1 MCYRDEGLYNAFT
14 FYRNIETLVIVF
26 LMNFWSWKNE
36 EKKKGKRKM
45 AVMKFQYEIELY
57 SPLSLQAGLL
67 PDHLRA

>member
-36 EKKKGKRKM
+36 EKKRKKKDGSDE
-45 AVMKFQYEIELY
+45 V
-57 SPLSLQAGLL
+57 SV
-67 PDHLRA
+67 